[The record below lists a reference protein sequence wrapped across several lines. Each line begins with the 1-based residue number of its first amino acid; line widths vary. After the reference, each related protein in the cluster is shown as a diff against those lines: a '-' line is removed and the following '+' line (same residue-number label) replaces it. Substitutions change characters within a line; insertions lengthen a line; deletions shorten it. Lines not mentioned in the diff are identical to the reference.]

1 MRQGK
6 VTVNYVLQRNA
17 LLNRNIYTA
26 RPEIYTQIDHAAIV
40 AYAAKAAGIHE
51 SDMLTTL
58 EALVDAFSYYICN
71 GHSFKLDGIGTFSLS
86 LNAASADPT
95 NPMAA
100 TGASAVQS
108 VGINFLADK
117 SLKMMLSQTS
127 VTTVASNP
135 SKLVEEASPILTS
148 ISSQNYSLNCI
159 GMGLAKGFYL
169 ERGPISF
176 KGYNFTM
183 DTKVIISGTDG
194 EPATIR
200 PTFVNKAQNI
210 MTSRYDGNPIPTVTK
225 VTLYEGEQKIAEY
238 DVTGAAAGETTV
250 SIGNVIASDG
260 AAIVTGTYD
269 ITVRGSEVGGVVVK
283 LDNNPLTATTSTA
296 TRLVFKNVLLS
307 VGSHVLKVDE
317 KEYNLNVTAEA
328 TANVTQLT
336 SNGVSVPNNGTSTM
350 IAGHVY
356 SMVASGNNLSLIN
369 KAQITAG
376 NGLTLSGIQITD
388 TQIKFACS
396 VTEGYEGA
404 SSINIGSYFK
414 VNITVPSGEEKINTI
429 GGVSNN
435 GTLNPN
441 DNESYDIVGTKDLA
455 GVVAYVAPTSNPS
468 ATRESAAVT
477 VNASQKKLII
487 NKSADSSLPDEFIVY
502 LREGDTTIFTVNM
515 SNDVSLG

>member
-117 SLKMMLSQTS
+117 SLKMLLSQTS

-135 SKLVEEASPILTS
+135 SKLVEEVSPILTS

-159 GMGLAKGFYL
+159 GMGLTKGFYL
-169 ERGPISF
+169 ERGPITF

-183 DTKVIISGTDG
+183 DTKIVISGSDG
-194 EPATIR
+194 EPVTIL
-200 PTFVNKAQNI
+200 PMVVSKAQNY
-210 MTSRYDGNPIPTVTK
+210 MTSRYEGTPIPTVTK

-238 DVTGAAAGETTV
+238 DVTGTAAGETTV

-350 IAGHVY
+350 ISGHTY

-369 KAQITAG
+369 KAEITAG

-396 VTEGYEGA
+396 VAGGYEGA

-455 GVVAYVAPTSNPS
+455 GVAAYVAPASNPS
-468 ATRESAAVT
+468 ATKVSAAVT
-477 VNASQKKLII
+477 VNAAQKKLII
-487 NKSADSSLPDEFIVY
+487 NKSADSTLPGEFIVY
-502 LREGDTTIFTVNM
+502 LREGETTLFTVNM